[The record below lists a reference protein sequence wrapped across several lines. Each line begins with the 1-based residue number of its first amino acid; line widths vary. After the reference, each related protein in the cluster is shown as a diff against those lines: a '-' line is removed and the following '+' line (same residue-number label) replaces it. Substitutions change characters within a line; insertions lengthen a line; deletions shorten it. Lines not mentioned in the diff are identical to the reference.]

1 MAVITVKFVCGDDIR
16 RTRIQTL
23 SVKEVQAAAA
33 QVFPE
38 MPIGSVDI
46 KYRDDEDDLCHLCGA
61 TELDFVTLYQGSSSL
76 RLEVLKKFASSVPA
90 AVPQQPQAA
99 QTSSS
104 VPPSEPFSSAN
115 STGSGSGPHQ
125 GMPPF
130 AALLQQLMG
139 NAAGPC
145 GSPGAMPL
153 FAPFAQVLPQLLT
166 GQADGLAMPFVQF
179 APMILQ
185 HLAKRPGELEKHAS
199 RKPDVVRAILEAF
212 RDGLEPF
219 PQLQDVYNA
228 VEKTLQSDS
237 FDGLTQAATAFLE
250 AFTKMPQEQQRDIAP
265 IVLGSVMEK
274 VVPLIKAAVD
284 RHVNSDQGVH
294 PGVVCDGCEA
304 TPIVGRRYKCQQCLD
319 YDLCEKCH
327 ERRGDIHHA
336 DHSFKCIEQAGPGL
350 TFSDARSCPF
360 MGKGFAKGFGK
371 GWGKGWGKGPRGCG
385 GWRRPHWAKGWG
397 KGCDDSDSG
406 SDSMSDSESES
417 GVESPS
423 QKQVSVANHGAT
435 KREFK
440 PEATRMWKEAK
451 RSHKTA
457 IREAKQL
464 FKEEK
469 KLVKQKFKA
478 AKQASKERLKQQKA
492 AARRA
497 GQIGGS
503 SDAAAT
509 PASAQPSPPA
519 PMATDAQLFTFPV
532 HLEDGRQLT
541 ISWRKGDDHHMVAK
555 NFAAEHGIMDDEF
568 PVILSFLAHAEQHIA
583 AVTAAAAQEAAST
596 TSDQLHADQH
606 AAAVAAHHNQHEPA
620 AMDTSPIPDAP
631 VYTFQDNGQLQSLE
645 AMGFADQHLN
655 VQLLNAH
662 DGNLERVLE
671 QLL

>member
-1 MAVITVKFVCGDDIR
+1 
-16 RTRIQTL
+16 
-23 SVKEVQAAAA
+23 
-33 QVFPE
+33 
-38 MPIGSVDI
+38 
-46 KYRDDEDDLCHLCGA
+46 
-61 TELDFVTLYQGSSSL
+61 
-76 RLEVLKKFASSVPA
+76 
-90 AVPQQPQAA
+90 
-99 QTSSS
+99 
-104 VPPSEPFSSAN
+104 
-115 STGSGSGPHQ
+115 
-125 GMPPF
+125 
-130 AALLQQLMG
+130 
-139 NAAGPC
+139 
-145 GSPGAMPL
+145 
-153 FAPFAQVLPQLLT
+153 
-166 GQADGLAMPFVQF
+166 
-179 APMILQ
+179 
-185 HLAKRPGELEKHAS
+185 
-199 RKPDVVRAILEAF
+199 
-212 RDGLEPF
+212 
-219 PQLQDVYNA
+219 
-228 VEKTLQSDS
+228 
-237 FDGLTQAATAFLE
+237 
-250 AFTKMPQEQQRDIAP
+250 
-265 IVLGSVMEK
+265 
-274 VVPLIKAAVD
+274 
-284 RHVNSDQGVH
+284 
-294 PGVVCDGCEA
+294 
-304 TPIVGRRYKCQQCLD
+304 
-319 YDLCEKCH
+319 
-327 ERRGDIHHA
+327 
-336 DHSFKCIEQAGPGL
+336 
-350 TFSDARSCPF
+350 
-360 MGKGFAKGFGK
+360 
-371 GWGKGWGKGPRGCG
+371 
-385 GWRRPHWAKGWG
+385 
-397 KGCDDSDSG
+397 
-406 SDSMSDSESES
+406 MSDSESES

-469 KLVKQKFKA
+469 KLVKQKFEA
-478 AKQASKERLKQQKA
+478 AKHASKERLKQQKA

-497 GQIGGS
+497 WQIGGS

-645 AMGFADQHLN
+645 AMGFADQDLN